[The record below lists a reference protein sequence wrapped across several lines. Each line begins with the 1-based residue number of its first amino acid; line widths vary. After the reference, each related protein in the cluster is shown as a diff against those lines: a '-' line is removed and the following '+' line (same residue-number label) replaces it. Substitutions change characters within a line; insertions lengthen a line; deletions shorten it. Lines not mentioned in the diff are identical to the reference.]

1 VALRKRFSRHYLLNV
16 NYTFARSLDVQS
28 AQTNGIFQNPDNL
41 RADWGL
47 SDFNRSHV
55 FTASWVW
62 EIPSLTQAGFVG
74 KYILGGWQLSGIVT
88 AGSGQPFTV
97 VSGRD
102 NSLTAVGRD
111 RPNVLGDPVLPADRS
126 HGDMVA
132 RYFNTS
138 LFVAN
143 SAGQYGNVGRNSL
156 VGPGIFNIDAGLF
169 KLIPVTERVRF
180 EFRSEFFNLT
190 NHANFGNPNATL
202 ISPSFGQILTAS
214 TARQIQ
220 LALKLIF

>member
-1 VALRKRFSRHYLLNV
+1 RRYSPTQVASMIRIEDGGNSSYNALAVAVRKRFSRHYLLNV

-62 EIPSLTQAGFVG
+62 EIPSLTQAGFIG

-97 VSGRD
+97 V
-102 NSLTAVGRD
+102 
-111 RPNVLGDPVLPADRS
+111 
-126 HGDMVA
+126 
-132 RYFNTS
+132 
-138 LFVAN
+138 
-143 SAGQYGNVGRNSL
+143 
-156 VGPGIFNIDAGLF
+156 
-169 KLIPVTERVRF
+169 
-180 EFRSEFFNLT
+180 
-190 NHANFGNPNATL
+190 
-202 ISPSFGQILTAS
+202 
-214 TARQIQ
+214 
-220 LALKLIF
+220 